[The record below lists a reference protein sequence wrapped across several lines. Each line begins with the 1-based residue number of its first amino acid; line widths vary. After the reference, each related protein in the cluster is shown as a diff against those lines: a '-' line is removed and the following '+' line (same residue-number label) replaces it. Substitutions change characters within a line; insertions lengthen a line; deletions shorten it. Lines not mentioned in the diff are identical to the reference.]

1 LDKIAS
7 LCIYGK
13 IETIVENVMR
23 KLSLDIPRWKIIRRI
38 KFIYEN
44 HSLKIKSLDLDGKPF
59 SICKKV
65 IIFDKS
71 LLKCTETFEVAFVDR
86 YGNKNKKDVYWMCTK
101 DLINVNNIKIFT
113 EGKKYLQRRIIK
125 NVIELCLMTL
135 KGTIAN
141 HYTDGQNV

>member
-1 LDKIAS
+1 MDKIAS

-65 IIFDKS
+65 VILYKKQTTLTDEPFIYKEKNEFTLS
-71 LLKCTETFEVAFVDR
+71 L
-86 YGNKNKKDVYWMCTK
+86 KNLLSKVVY
-101 DLINVNNIKIFT
+101 
-113 EGKKYLQRRIIK
+113 Y
-125 NVIELCLMTL
+125 
-135 KGTIAN
+135 
-141 HYTDGQNV
+141 

>member
-1 LDKIAS
+1 MDKIAS

-65 IIFDKS
+65 VILDKKQTTLTDEPFIYKEKNELSKIFDVILHFHAYYKEPELKIS
-71 LLKCTETFEVAFVDR
+71 LEKDKLKNMIYILEYDPYKCIWD
-86 YGNKNKKDVYWMCTK
+86 DVYAVE
-101 DLINVNNIKIFT
+101 DKI
-113 EGKKYLQRRIIK
+113 
-125 NVIELCLMTL
+125 
-135 KGTIAN
+135 
-141 HYTDGQNV
+141 